1 MKTLT
6 ALILAILMALST
18 TAAADV
24 CKSKADIAAQI
35 MGVRQMGVP
44 MADVMAVLPEGT
56 VERIMAVEAYETPRY
71 ITKEI
76 QERQIAKLRDKWYM
90 LCYKVKAEK
99 TES

>member
-1 MKTLT
+1 MKALT
-6 ALILAILMALST
+6 ALTLAILMTLST

-24 CKSKADIAAQI
+24 CKEKADIAAQL

-44 MADVMAVLPEGT
+44 MADVMAIFEGNALYT
-56 VERIMAVEAYETPRY
+56 MMTVEAYETPRY
-71 ITKEI
+71 VTKEI
-76 QERQIAKLRDKWYM
+76 QERQIAKFRDKWYM